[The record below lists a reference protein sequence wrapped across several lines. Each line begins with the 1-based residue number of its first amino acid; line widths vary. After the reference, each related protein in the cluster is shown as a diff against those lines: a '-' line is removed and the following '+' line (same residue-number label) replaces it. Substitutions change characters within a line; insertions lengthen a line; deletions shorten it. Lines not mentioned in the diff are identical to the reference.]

1 MIQNPPVVI
10 VELIETARERCENEE
25 EYQQELPDVD
35 QHAPERDLQRAQL
48 GVGLEEEDD
57 ATETEDVGDGEHALG
72 DERRVGVG
80 PLVARQ
86 ATRPV
91 RLR

>member
-10 VELIETARERCENEE
+10 VQLIEAARERCENEE
-25 EYQQELPDVD
+25 EDEQELPDVD

-48 GVGLEEEDD
+48 RVGLEEEYD
-57 ATETEDVGDGEHALG
+57 ATETEDVGDGEDAFR

-80 PLVARQ
+80 PLVAR
-86 ATRPV
+86 
-91 RLR
+91 